1 MKTKSEVQD
10 EALKPLLR
18 VNRGGA
24 AITTGGG
31 KTLLGL
37 RHMEANYSEF
47 ATFLVVASKKS
58 IHKEW
63 IAQAIEHGLGYL
75 VDHMTFSTYL
85 SLPKQDTQYDV
96 VYLDEC
102 HSLLE
107 THEPWLDS
115 YKGKILGLT
124 GTKPRHTKSAK
135 GRMVSKFCP
144 IIYEYKTDEAVKDKV
159 INDYLIMVYML
170 NLDTRKNI
178 LMQNKDKTKS
188 WYSSEK
194 AIYDY
199 WTNRIEEAISVKELQ
214 IMRVMRMKAMMT
226 FPSKEDLAKA
236 LLCEIEDKVL
246 LFANTQEQADKF
258 GIASYH
264 SNNPKSDENLEKFKK
279 GIITELAAVLQL
291 SEGINVPDLKEGLLL
306 HAYGNE
312 RKAAQRIGRLM
323 RLNPNDRAI
332 IRVLCYRDTVDVT
345 WVKSALEG
353 FDQTKIIYKH

>member
-1 MKTKSEVQD
+1 MKTKSEIQD

-124 GTKPRHTKSAK
+124 GTNQDTHSLL
-135 GRMVSKFCP
+135 
-144 IIYEYKTDEAVKDKV
+144 KDV
-159 INDYLIMVYML
+159 
-170 NLDTRKNI
+170 
-178 LMQNKDKTKS
+178 
-188 WYSSEK
+188 W
-194 AIYDY
+194 
-199 WTNRIEEAISVKELQ
+199 
-214 IMRVMRMKAMMT
+214 
-226 FPSKEDLAKA
+226 
-236 LLCEIEDKVL
+236 
-246 LFANTQEQADKF
+246 
-258 GIASYH
+258 
-264 SNNPKSDENLEKFKK
+264 
-279 GIITELAAVLQL
+279 
-291 SEGINVPDLKEGLLL
+291 
-306 HAYGNE
+306 
-312 RKAAQRIGRLM
+312 
-323 RLNPNDRAI
+323 
-332 IRVLCYRDTVDVT
+332 
-345 WVKSALEG
+345 
-353 FDQTKIIYKH
+353 